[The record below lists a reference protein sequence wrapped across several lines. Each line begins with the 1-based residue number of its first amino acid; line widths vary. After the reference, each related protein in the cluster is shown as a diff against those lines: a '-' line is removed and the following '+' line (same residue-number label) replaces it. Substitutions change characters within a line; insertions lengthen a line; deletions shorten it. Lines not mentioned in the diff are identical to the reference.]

1 MRRLLGLP
9 KLFKRFDYAAK
20 GWLFP
25 TDSAGIEV
33 PLAVGDDDQVLTADS
48 AADGGMSWQDPTGGA
63 GLVDADYGDVTVTG
77 SGTVMTIDND
87 VVTDAKLRNGGACS
101 VIGRSANS
109 SGDPADIA
117 AASNDQLL
125 VRRSNVL
132 GFGALVAGD
141 IPDVSATYIPK
152 SLVDAKGDLL
162 VGTADN
168 TVARKAAGTN
178 GYYLSADSTQSDG
191 LLYVVPGV
199 GAVVNVTF
207 KLRGTLVDTSYV
219 DLIVKGYR
227 FTILSWAIY
236 EATGSASVVVDIQQA
251 DLSGTPSFT
260 TKVGGGG
267 NKPTLST
274 ARVSEA
280 AVSSWTSTDV
290 NATSTTRI
298 LRAVISGTPT
308 AVSDLTVTLA
318 VQRTG

>member
-1 MRRLLGLP
+1 MRSVLLGIP
-9 KLFKRFDYAAK
+9 RWWRGAAK
-20 GWLFP
+20 GTLY
-25 TDSAGIEV
+25 
-33 PLAVGDDDQVLTADS
+33 PLDANAEETPLPVGDDGQVLTADS
-48 AADGGMSWQDPTGGA
+48 AADGGVSWQDPTGGA

-77 SGTVMTIDND
+77 SGTVMTIDNN
-87 VVTDAKLRNGGACS
+87 VVTDAKLRDSAACS

-117 AASNDQLL
+117 ASNDQFL

-132 GFGALVAGD
+132 GFGGLVAGD

-168 TVARKAAGTN
+168 TVARKAAGTD
-178 GYYLSADSTQSDG
+178 GYYLSALSSESDG
-191 LLYVVPGV
+191 LKYVVPGV
-199 GAVVNVTF
+199 GAIVNVTF

-251 DLSGTPSFT
+251 DLSGTPSFS

-274 ARVSEA
+274 ARVNEA